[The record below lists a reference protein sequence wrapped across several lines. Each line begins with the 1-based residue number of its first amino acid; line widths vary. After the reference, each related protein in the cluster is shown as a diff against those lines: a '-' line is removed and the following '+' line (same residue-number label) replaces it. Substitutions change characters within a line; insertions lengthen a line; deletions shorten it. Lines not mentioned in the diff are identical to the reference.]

1 MKLLNLKWAIPKKE
15 TTKKKCINPL
25 KIHTKAVVL
34 DTNRQLQS
42 DSLLREHLDEM
53 KNNYNLN
60 ELSWLWTNCIT
71 TLKATVNKDS
81 EEQTN
86 EESASAAVAST
97 STSLL
102 FVFHFIKMFTKKQIT
117 L

>member
-1 MKLLNLKWAIPKKE
+1 MGHTKKGNY
-15 TTKKKCINPL
+15 KKKCINPL

-42 DSLLREHLDEM
+42 DLLLREHLDEM

-71 TLKATVNKDS
+71 KLKATVNKDS

-86 EESASAAVAST
+86 EESASVAVPST
-97 STSLL
+97 ST
-102 FVFHFIKMFTKKQIT
+102 
-117 L
+117 